1 MFKLNTRYMI
11 SSRKCLSHSVFKN
24 LNYLFDLLQV
34 IIADLIPLLN
44 LRTNAEVN
52 PRPRVR

>member
-11 SSRKCLSHSVFKN
+11 SSRKCRSHSVFKN
-24 LNYLFDLLQV
+24 MNYLFDLLQV

-52 PRPRVR
+52 PRHRVR